1 MIMSLEEKKQE
12 VIEDF
17 SVYDEWLDK
26 YEYLIEL
33 GKTLEAYPEE
43 EKTEDKLIKGCQSR
57 VWLDYELKD
66 GKLYFRADSDA
77 IITKGIISLLLSVYS
92 GRTPSEI
99 AADDFDFVEKIGLKE
114 NLSPT
119 RANGLVS
126 MIDTIKWIANDAAAK
141 EQMAGQAGHDEN
153 TQAGHDENTQAGH
166 DENTQAGHDGAV
178 IPGST
183 GNPSK
188 DVLSAEDVAALQPLY
203 ADVILALKQV
213 YDPEIP
219 VNIYDLGLIYELN
232 IDKDRK
238 VSIVMTFTAPNCPMA
253 DEVMHEVEDCVKR
266 VPGVTGCSIELTF
279 EPVWDRSML
288 SEEARVD
295 LGLDYEEDDYGK
307 LS

>member
-1 MIMSLEEKKQE
+1 MTLEEKKQA
-12 VIEDF
+12 VIEEF
-17 SVYDEWLDK
+17 SMYDEWLDK

-33 GKTLEAYPEE
+33 GKALEAYPEE
-43 EKTEDKLIKGCQSR
+43 EKTEEKLIKGCQSR

-77 IITKGIISLLLSVYS
+77 IITKGIISLLISVYS
-92 GRTPSEI
+92 GRTPQEI
-99 AADDFDFVEKIGLKE
+99 ANDDFAFVDQIGLRE

-126 MIDTIKWIANDAAAK
+126 MIGTIKGAAK
-141 EQMAGQAGHDEN
+141 EMAGQARHDNGEKN
-153 TQAGHDENTQAGH
+153 
-166 DENTQAGHDGAV
+166 V
-178 IPGST
+178 IPGVTRNLS
-183 GNPSK
+183 N
-188 DVLSAEDVAALQPLY
+188 DVLTAEDVAALQPLY

-232 IDKDRK
+232 IDKERK
-238 VSIVMTFTAPNCPMA
+238 VSILMTFTAPNCPMA
-253 DEVMHEVEDCVKR
+253 DEVMHEVEESVKR
-266 VPGVTGCSIELTF
+266 VPGVTGCHIELTF

-307 LS
+307 LND